1 MANFIFGARELE
13 KLRGTLKTGG
23 ANPKISPISP
33 FLKPPLIAM
42 LIKEQEM
49 LLIDPFCEH
58 IMQQHA
64 TVAGAKAPAPV
75 GGRAYSLGAYNAYKI
90 L

>member
-1 MANFIFGARELE
+1 
-13 KLRGTLKTGG
+13 
-23 ANPKISPISP
+23 
-33 FLKPPLIAM
+33 M

-75 GGRAYSLGAYNAYKI
+75 GGRAYSLGGLKRFPDPS
-90 L
+90 